1 MATTPDAANASVRD
15 APAGASATDRGSTA
29 GAGTRTPLDT
39 VHAFLAAWNANDMD
53 AVVACLHEDVL
64 YHNVPM
70 EPIRGREAVRAY
82 LARIGGFEWV
92 DWKLQAIAANGNTV
106 LTERS
111 DDFGLR
117 GRTIRLPVM
126 GAFEVEVGLI
136 RAWRDYFDLA
146 MYRKQ
151 LEADPE
157 RR

>member
-1 MATTPDAANASVRD
+1 MSDASAD
-15 APAGASATDRGSTA
+15 AGATA
-29 GAGTRTPLDT
+29 RARAAVERTPLDT

-53 AVVACLHEDVL
+53 AVLACLHEDVL

-70 EPIRGREAVRAY
+70 EPVHGREAVRAY
-82 LARIGGFEWV
+82 LARIGGFDWV
-92 DWKLQAIAANGNTV
+92 DWKLRAIAVNGNVV

-126 GAFEVEVGLI
+126 GTFEVEGGLI

-146 MYRKQ
+146 MYRRQ
-151 LEADPE
+151 LEQGPE
-157 RR
+157 GH